1 MMIEEMQEQRLRA
14 WEETLARF
22 SRVVDGVGCPI
33 DPGILET
40 VVALNLL
47 SISTTMS
54 CEGHAER
61 PETHPWV
68 EIGVIDNEERQ
79 TANRAYTLH
88 QKANNL
94 PIITEEAAKL
104 IGQAETLRKQILPRH
119 RAVARKLFPY
129 LEAFYCEHTC
139 DIYSHLII
147 RAGNYMGRCR
157 LQPQGAFLFED
168 GLLSQGEHEQL
179 LHAFQAEVQ
188 VFTTFLKQRYL
199 NGQIIHQNSG
209 LAIEK
214 ELL

>member
-1 MMIEEMQEQRLRA
+1 MIEEMQEQRLRA

-54 CEGHAER
+54 CEGHTER

-68 EIGVIDNEERQ
+68 EIGVIDLEERLA
-79 TANRAYTLH
+79 ANQAYALH
-88 QKANNL
+88 QKANSL
-94 PIITEEAAKL
+94 PIMTKEAAKL
-104 IGQAETLRKQILPRH
+104 ISQAEALRKQVLPRH
-119 RAVARKLFPY
+119 RAVVRKLFPY
-129 LEAFYCEHTC
+129 LEAFYHEHTC

-147 RAGNYMGRCR
+147 RAGNYMGHCR
-157 LQPQGAFLFED
+157 LQTQGAFLFED
-168 GLLSQGEHEQL
+168 GSLSQKEHDQL
-179 LHAFQAEVQ
+179 LHAFQAEMRA
-188 VFTTFLKQRYL
+188 FTAFLKRRYL
-199 NGQIIHQNSG
+199 NGQIMNQNSG
-209 LAIEK
+209 LAIER